1 MTKIKSTITMEE
13 GNGPEEPG
21 ASEDSLNPFQPLDPF
36 SDLSPVLQMF
46 YQILSSNPSPQTIQK
61 LKHILN
67 NNLKTLSP
75 R

>member
-1 MTKIKSTITMEE
+1 MEE
-13 GNGPEEPG
+13 RSGREEPE
-21 ASEDSLNPFQPLDPF
+21 ASEGSLNPFQPLDPF
-36 SDLSPVLQMF
+36 SDLSPILQMF
-46 YQILSSNPSPQTIQK
+46 YQILSSNPSPQVLQQ

>member
-1 MTKIKSTITMEE
+1 MKEPD
-13 GNGPEEPG
+13 GPEKPG
-21 ASEDSLNPFQPLDPF
+21 KPEKVLNPFKPLDPF

-46 YQILSSNPSPQTIQK
+46 YQIMGMNPSPQIIQQ

-67 NNLKTLSP
+67 NNLKTLPP

>member
-1 MTKIKSTITMEE
+1 MKEPDGQEKSET
-13 GNGPEEPG
+13 
-21 ASEDSLNPFQPLDPF
+21 SEDSLNPFQPLDPF

-46 YQILSSNPSPQTIQK
+46 YQIMGMNPSPQTIQQ

-67 NNLKTLSP
+67 NNLKTLSS